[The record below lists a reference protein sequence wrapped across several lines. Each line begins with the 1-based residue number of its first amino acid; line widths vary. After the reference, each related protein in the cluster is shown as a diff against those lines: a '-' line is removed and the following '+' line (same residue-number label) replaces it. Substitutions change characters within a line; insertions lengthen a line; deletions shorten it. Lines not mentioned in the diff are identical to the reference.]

1 MKKYEYRDFSQ
12 GRDRGACVTSKELRI
27 SSLYSP
33 SPVDD
38 FVHNK
43 HKPAHDSMESVRV
56 TSDIYMLFNQQ
67 RLDKMTLQQLA
78 AHFNSMVVR
87 DPSLSALKS
96 KLSDEQLA
104 SIVKSRYIQ
113 SSSELLAYSKYLNSL
128 GDEQIQAIVAAAQQQ
143 QEQLD
148 KPTNEPASAPA
159 GPAAQ

>member
-12 GRDRGACVTSKELRI
+12 GRDVQSCLTSKELRL
-27 SSLYSP
+27 SSFYAP

-38 FVHNK
+38 FMHNK
-43 HKPAHDSMESVRV
+43 HKPAHDAKESIRV

-78 AHFNSMVVR
+78 AHFNSMVAR
-87 DPSLSALKS
+87 DSSFSALKS

-113 SSSELLAYSKYLNSL
+113 TPSELLAYSKYLNSL

-143 QEQLD
+143 QQQLD
-148 KPTNEPASAPA
+148 KPADEPAPAPA
-159 GPAAQ
+159 EPAAQ

>member
-12 GRDRGACVTSKELRI
+12 GRDVQSCLASKELRL
-27 SSLYSP
+27 SSFYAP

-38 FVHNK
+38 FMHNK
-43 HKPAHDSMESVRV
+43 HKPAHDSIESIRV

-78 AHFNSMVVR
+78 AHFNSMVAR
-87 DPSLSALKS
+87 DPSFSALKS

-113 SSSELLAYSKYLNSL
+113 TPSELLAYSKYLNSL

-143 QEQLD
+143 QKQLD
-148 KPTNEPASAPA
+148 KPVDVPAPA
-159 GPAAQ
+159 PAEPAAQ